1 MIVFVSNYLNHHQ
14 LPFCKVMHQLTNGD
28 FVFIATSPIS
38 EERLALGYQDMNC
51 MYDFVLRAY
60 ESGRRFKDALRLCNT
75 CDVLIYG
82 SAPDVFFKERV
93 KQKTL
98 TFKYGERFFKTPFT
112 IKNVFHRT
120 ASMLKHII
128 PYQNKNHY
136 LLCASAY
143 MPKDCALYGCFKNRI
158 FKWGYFPEVK
168 MYDKE
173 NLMATKKKSTLLW
186 VGRMIAWKHPEYS
199 ILLADHLKKAG
210 YDFHLKLI
218 GTGEIEAE
226 IAEMIKKLDLEDCV
240 NLMGAMPADQV
251 RQQMEQAEIFLF
263 TSDQSEGWGAV
274 LNESMNSGC
283 AVVANGAIGSVP
295 FLIKDGENGLT
306 YTNGDFD
313 QFYQNVVYLLEHPTE
328 REAMGLKA
336 YDTMAEQWNAKN
348 AAERLLQLIDA
359 IKLGHDPNGVFDEG
373 VCSKAEIQAFLSQL

>member
-1 MIVFVSNYLNHHQ
+1 MKI
-14 LPFCKVMHQLTNGD
+14 
-28 FVFIATSPIS
+28 
-38 EERLALGYQDMNC
+38 
-51 MYDFVLRAY
+51 
-60 ESGRRFKDALRLCNT
+60 
-75 CDVLIYG
+75 
-82 SAPDVFFKERV
+82 
-93 KQKTL
+93 
-98 TFKYGERFFKTPFT
+98 
-112 IKNVFHRT
+112 
-120 ASMLKHII
+120 
-128 PYQNKNHY
+128 
-136 LLCASAY
+136 
-143 MPKDCALYGCFKNRI
+143 
-158 FKWGYFPEVK
+158 
-168 MYDKE
+168 YDKE
-173 NLMATKKKSTLLW
+173 CLMATKKKSTLLW

-199 ILLADHLKKAG
+199 ILLADRLKKAG

-226 IAEMIKKLDLEDCV
+226 IAEMIQKLDLEDCV

-306 YTNGDFD
+306 YTNGDFE
-313 QFYQNVVYLLEHPTE
+313 QFCQKAVYLLEHPTE

-359 IKLGHDPNGVFDEG
+359 IKQGHDPNGVFDDG
-373 VCSKAEIQAFLSQL
+373 VCSNAEIQAFLSQL